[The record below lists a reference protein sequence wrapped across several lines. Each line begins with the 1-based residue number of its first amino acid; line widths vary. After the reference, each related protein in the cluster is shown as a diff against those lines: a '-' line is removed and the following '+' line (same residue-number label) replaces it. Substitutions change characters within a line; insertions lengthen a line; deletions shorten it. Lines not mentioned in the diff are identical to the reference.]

1 VGAGRALLARW
12 EGARMLFGFVGVCAD
27 RTAGGVSAQSSG
39 VSVGLAV
46 VTLGAPTVCDMVFQ
60 LTLAVA
66 DDEVLAANACLF
78 DIPCKCHDNCRVRFV
93 FSSTGRSKLPWRL
106 ALDELGVVSGN
117 TV

>member
-1 VGAGRALLARW
+1 
-12 EGARMLFGFVGVCAD
+12 MFFSFVGVCAD
-27 RTAGGVSAQSSG
+27 RTAGGVLVQSSG

-46 VTLGAPTVCDMVFQ
+46 VTLGASTVCDIVLQ

-66 DDEVLAANACLF
+66 DDEVLVANACLF
-78 DIPCKCHDNCRVRFV
+78 DILCKCHDNCRVRFV
-93 FSSTGRSKLPWRL
+93 FSLTGRSKPPWRL